1 MNALAW
7 NCRGLG
13 RPCTVHE
20 LVRLVRMYSPRLV
33 FLSATRQDQ
42 ERVQGLRWRLGL
54 KNCLALKGEGS
65 GGGVALIWDET
76 LSVHLLSMSCRY
88 IDVLISEANSGFQWR
103 GTFVYGEPRMQ
114 DRHLM
119 WELIRRIAPISN
131 AP

>member
-1 MNALAW
+1 
-7 NCRGLG
+7 
-13 RPCTVHE
+13 
-20 LVRLVRMYSPRLV
+20 MYSPRLV

-103 GTFVYGEPRMQ
+103 GTFVYGGTKDAGPPPYVGANPPNCTDFQ
-114 DRHLM
+114 CSLVGDG
-119 WELIRRIAPISN
+119 
-131 AP
+131 